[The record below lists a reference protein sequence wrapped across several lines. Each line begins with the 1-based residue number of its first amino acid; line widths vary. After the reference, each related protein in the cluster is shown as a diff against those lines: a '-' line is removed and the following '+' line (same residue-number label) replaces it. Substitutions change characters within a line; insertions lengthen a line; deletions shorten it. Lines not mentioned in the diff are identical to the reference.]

1 MKLYLRLCLRE
12 ARIPEKKLCMPLVEL
27 SLPERSGV
35 DTPHQEHSQHM
46 PPSFP
51 MPGVYAKV
59 LYIWYPCHIMTLSIP
74 LESLH
79 CHCPI
84 LIL

>member
-1 MKLYLRLCLRE
+1 MPKKATDSR
-12 ARIPEKKLCMPLVEL
+12 KKLCMPLVGV

-46 PPSFP
+46 PVSFP
-51 MPGVYAKV
+51 MPGVYYAKV
-59 LYIWYPCHIMTLSIP
+59 LYIWYSTMLILYDSA
-74 LESLH
+74 LESLY
-79 CHCPI
+79 CDCPI